1 MEVLTHFEGSTI
13 QATVWKS
20 QHPAQA
26 EIYSL
31 LQYHIG
37 DCLPSPAAWSFPLCY
52 HISPENQCDAISH
65 KDGKEVAYTSSS
77 LLMTPN
83 TANLWPYAKQ
93 LQDSSSAFCKCIKS
107 VFTLSSPASGETKH
121 QSRETFGRMN
131 YLYLLMGALN
141 LDTNTDFCPLLIE
154 AEFPFLA
161 IEEEKRSWMFTSQP
175 KIGWLYLTLQR
186 QSR

>member
-1 MEVLTHFEGSTI
+1 MEVLTYFEGSTI
-13 QATVWKS
+13 QAMVWKT

-31 LQYHIG
+31 LQYRIG
-37 DCLPSPAAWSFPLCY
+37 DRLPSPAACSFPLCY
-52 HISPENQCDAISH
+52 HISPENQCDAISQRWEGGCLH
-65 KDGKEVAYTSSS
+65 LFQSVRDPQCCKPMALCK
-77 LLMTPN
+77 
-83 TANLWPYAKQ
+83 TATGFQ
-93 LQDSSSAFCKCIKS
+93 LCFCKCINS
-107 VFTLSSPASGETKH
+107 VFTLSSPASGETKR
-121 QSRETFGRMN
+121 QSGEPFGRMN

-161 IEEEKRSWMFTSQP
+161 IEEEKRSWIFTSWP
-175 KIGWLYLTLQR
+175 KIGWPYLALQR

>member
-1 MEVLTHFEGSTI
+1 MRCHFSQRWEGGCLHLFQSVDDPQYCKPMALCKT
-13 QATVWKS
+13 ATGF
-20 QHPAQA
+20 Q
-26 EIYSL
+26 
-31 LQYHIG
+31 
-37 DCLPSPAAWSFPLCY
+37 LC
-52 HISPENQCDAISH
+52 
-65 KDGKEVAYTSSS
+65 
-77 LLMTPN
+77 
-83 TANLWPYAKQ
+83 
-93 LQDSSSAFCKCIKS
+93 FCKWIKS

-175 KIGWLYLTLQR
+175 KIG
-186 QSR
+186 